1 MASALQ
7 NRRRHHRGKMNP
19 RKQREG
25 EEKAEVYGPLTKKR
39 AVALGR
45 KQKMDALKKELS
57 QAKKDLKVQARLV
70 ARVVG
75 EKKAAEVIGK
85 DAKDLSKRVT
95 SALRKKVA
103 KRALSP
109 KQIQAQEAARLLRA
123 YRKSIISEDVRK
135 ADADCRTEFKK
146 HAVVKIVCPPSKRK
160 EVLAAARK
168 AAKEK
173 KSVPEAWKSAYEA
186 KKAKAKSKKAKSNR
200 SMMHHRKARNNGIHR
215 RAHRNGL
222 LGDAR
227 SYVMSV
233 APWVVGGIG
242 GYALHEAAAMAG
254 EKALG
259 VPLTAKIEGALVKI
273 PAVGKY
279 AASLSNTLQGAA
291 VAVLLNYVAKKVGGK
306 AAPYIKDTG
315 ISALVI
321 GVVKDASRYKDAGW
335 SVPAL
340 GDLAFG
346 DLAFGD
352 LAFGDLAFGDVSALG
367 GVSALSGVSALG
379 DGMAYET
386 APLSADYSQASL
398 GDAYYCGADFSADE
412 GQCMINGRGHY
423 MHRYGAPPHRMQH
436 NPKGSSHLA
445 GREGHRWGWLVKMVG
460 WQKAAQIAAMAPESR
475 VKVIQ
480 KLRAAALQAFQM
492 EMRNYEAAQIA
503 REIPEQLSDLVP
515 SAGAPMG
522 AQGASEAPLGDSALF
537 MGA

>member
-1 MASALQ
+1 
-7 NRRRHHRGKMNP
+7 MNP

-25 EEKAEVYGPLTKKR
+25 EEKAEVYGPLTKPK
-39 AVALGR
+39 AKALAIRMKVG
-45 KQKMDALKKELS
+45 ALKKELS

-75 EKKAAEVIGK
+75 EKTAAEVIGK
-85 DAKDLSKRVT
+85 DAKALSKRVS

-103 KRALSP
+103 KRALSE

-123 YRKSIISEDVRK
+123 YRKSIISDDVRK

-173 KSVPEAWKSAYEA
+173 KSVPAEWKASYEA
-186 KKAKAKSKKAKSNR
+186 KREKAKSKKAKSNR
-200 SMMHHRKARNNGIHR
+200 SMMHHRKARHNGLR

-227 SYVMSV
+227 SYAMSI
-233 APWVVGGIG
+233 APWIVGGIS

-291 VAVLLNYVAKKVGGK
+291 VAVLLGYVAKKVGGK
-306 AAPYIKDTG
+306 ASPYIKDAG

-367 GVSALSGVSALG
+367 GISALSGVSALG

-398 GDAYYCGADFSADE
+398 GDAYYCGADFSSDE

-475 VKVIQ
+475 VKVLQ
-480 KLRAAALQAFQM
+480 KLRAAALQAFQQ
-492 EMRNYEAAQIA
+492 EMRVYEAAQIA

-522 AQGASEAPLGDSALF
+522 AQGAAEAPLGDSALF